1 MPEPTFFFKKRSRYH
16 QVFKKKKIIIGNM
29 SLVALDFNMQ
39 STLKG
44 NKLFSPIFLAVKNP
58 FVVLN

>member
-1 MPEPTFFFKKRSRYH
+1 
-16 QVFKKKKIIIGNM
+16 M
-29 SLVALDFNMQ
+29 SLVALDFNIQ